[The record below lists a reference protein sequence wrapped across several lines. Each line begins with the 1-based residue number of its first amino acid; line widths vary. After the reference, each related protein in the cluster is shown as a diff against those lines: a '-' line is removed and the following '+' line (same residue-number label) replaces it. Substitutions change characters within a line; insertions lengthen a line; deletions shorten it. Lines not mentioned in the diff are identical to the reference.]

1 MGILVKK
8 VKPDFKKLGPR
19 YGKIMK
25 QLAAEVQGMTQ
36 EAIAAFEKEGNYTFN
51 IEGQSATIGSADVE
65 IISEDIPGWLVAGAG
80 KLTVALDVTITDDLR
95 KEGIARELVNRIQN
109 IRKSS
114 GFEITDR
121 INIKISDQEQIR
133 DTISEYN
140 DYIASQ
146 VLADSIV
153 LSNSVDGQNVD
164 MDDYILQIYVDK
176 V

>member
-1 MGILVKK
+1 
-8 VKPDFKKLGPR
+8 
-19 YGKIMK
+19 
-25 QLAAEVQGMTQ
+25 
-36 EAIAAFEKEGNYTFN
+36 
-51 IEGQSATIGSADVE
+51 
-65 IISEDIPGWLVAGAG
+65 
-80 KLTVALDVTITDDLR
+80 LR

-133 DTISEYN
+133 DTISEYK

-146 VLADSIV
+146 VLADKV
-153 LSNSVDGQNVD
+153 ELSDTVTGQNVD
-164 MDDYILQIYVDK
+164 MDDYILQISVEK